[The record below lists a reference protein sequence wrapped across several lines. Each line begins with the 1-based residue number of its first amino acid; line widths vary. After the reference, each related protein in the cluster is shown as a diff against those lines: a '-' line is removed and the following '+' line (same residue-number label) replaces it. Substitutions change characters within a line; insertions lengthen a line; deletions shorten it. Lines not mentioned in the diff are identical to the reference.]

1 MASLTTIEG
10 IGEAGAAKLAKASV
24 GSTATLIARGAT
36 PAGRRDLSKASGVT
50 EKRLLEWVNRAD
62 LMRISGV
69 GGQYSDLLEASGVD
83 SVAELAK
90 RKPANLAEAMAALNA
105 KKKLVRQLPTDARV
119 ADWVAQAKKLP
130 KVVKH

>member
-10 IGEAGAAKLAKASV
+10 IGEAGAAKLAKAGV
-24 GSTATLIARGAT
+24 GSTATLLARGAT
-36 PAGRRDLSKASGVT
+36 AAGRRDLSKASGVT

-83 SVAELAK
+83 SVAELGK